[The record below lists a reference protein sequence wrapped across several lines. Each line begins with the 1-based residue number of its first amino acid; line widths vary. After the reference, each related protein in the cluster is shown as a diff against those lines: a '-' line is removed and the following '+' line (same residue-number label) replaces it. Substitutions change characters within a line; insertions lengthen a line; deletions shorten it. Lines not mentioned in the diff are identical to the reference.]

1 MVISTDWKE
10 VRLGEICEF
19 VKTIALSRSQ
29 LQADHG
35 VGCIHYGDIH
45 TKFNDRLDCSTI
57 GLPMAESGIVVGV
70 PRLKA
75 GDLVIADASEDMTGV
90 GKGIEILGVPEN
102 GVVAGLHTA
111 VLRPQAGLFAK
122 GFLGQLQHM
131 PKFKEQARVLASG
144 LKVYGLSKTSISKI
158 SIEIPPL
165 KEQEAI
171 AEALSDTDAAIE
183 SLDALIAKKRDV
195 KQATMQQLLTGRN
208 RLPGFNADWK
218 EVRLGEICEFVKTI
232 ALSRS
237 QLQADHGVG
246 CIHYGD
252 IHTKFNDRL
261 DCSTIGLPMA
271 ESGIVVGVPRLKT
284 GDLVIADASE
294 DMRGVGKGIEILGV
308 PENGVV
314 AGLHTAVL
322 RPQAGL
328 FAKGFL
334 GQLQHMPKFKEQAR
348 VLASGLKVY
357 GLSKTSISKISIE
370 IPPLK
375 EQEAIAEA
383 LSVMDDELEALTEQV
398 SKLRMV
404 KEGMTHDLLTGKVRL
419 A

>member
-1 MVISTDWKE
+1 MVIPDDWKMI
-10 VRLGEICEF
+10 RLGDIGSAAIGLTYSPSAVADGGTLVLRSSNIQNEKLVFRDDVF
-19 VKTIALSRSQ
+19 VEMDVPLGSRVQ
-29 LQADHG
+29 P
-35 VGCIHYGDIH
+35 GDILVCARNGSRPLIGKSVLLDH
-45 TKFNDRLDCSTI
+45 RVEGMAFGAFMALFRSKFNNYVIHQFRSHGMRRQIEMHLGATI
-57 GLPMAESGIVVGV
+57 NQITNSSL
-70 PRLKA
+70 
-75 GDLVIADASEDMTGV
+75 
-90 GKGIEILGVPEN
+90 
-102 GVVAGLHTA
+102 
-111 VLRPQAGLFAK
+111 
-122 GFLGQLQHM
+122 
-131 PKFKEQARVLASG
+131 
-144 LKVYGLSKTSISKI
+144 LSF
-158 SIEIPPL
+158 EIPFPSSE
-165 KEQEAI
+165 KERDSI
-171 AEALSDTDAAIE
+171 AEALSDADAAIE

-195 KQATMQQLLTGRN
+195 KQATMQQLLTGRT

-237 QLQADHGVG
+237 QLEADHGVG

-261 DCSTIGLPMA
+261 DCSNVQLPMA
-271 ESGIVVGVPRLKT
+271 ESGMVAGVPRLKV

-294 DMRGVGKGIEILGV
+294 DMTGVGKGIEILGI
-308 PENGVV
+308 PEYGVV

-322 RPQAGL
+322 RPQVGH

-334 GQLQHMPKFKEQAR
+334 GQLQHMPKFREQAR

-357 GLSKTSISKISIE
+357 GLSKTSISKISVE

-383 LSVMDDELEALTEQV
+383 LSEMDDELAALTVQV

-404 KEGMTHDLLTGKVRL
+404 KEGMMQDLLTGKVRL
-419 A
+419 V